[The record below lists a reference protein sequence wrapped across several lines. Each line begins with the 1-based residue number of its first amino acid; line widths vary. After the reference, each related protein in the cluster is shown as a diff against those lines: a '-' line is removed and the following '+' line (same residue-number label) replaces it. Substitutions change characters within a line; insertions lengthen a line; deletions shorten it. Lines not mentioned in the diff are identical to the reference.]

1 MKQANVAEIKQH
13 LSDYLKEVEAGND
26 VGICRRN
33 VLVARLTAVPNDQPA
48 INKTRL
54 GCGRG
59 TVTFMA
65 DLTEPLI
72 SPSDWNMFDGGETN
86 ESHS

>member
-1 MKQANVAEIKQH
+1 MKQVNIAEIKQH
-13 LSDYLKEVEAGND
+13 LSDYLKDVEAGND
-26 VGICRRN
+26 IGICRRN
-33 VLVARLTAVPNDQPA
+33 ILVAWLTAVPNDQPA

-54 GCGRG
+54 GCGQG

-72 SPSDWNMFDGGETN
+72 PPSDWTMFDSGATD

>member
-1 MKQANVAEIKQH
+1 MKKANIAKIKQH
-13 LSDYLKEVEAGND
+13 LSDYLKDVEAGYD

-33 VLVARLTAVPNDQPA
+33 ILVARLTAVPNAQPA

-65 DLTEPLI
+65 DLTESLIPL
-72 SPSDWNMFDGGETN
+72 SDWNMFDRGATD